1 MDDDKLQDLIAMVYY
16 DNQSKSILLN
26 VSGFKNATHGKTVA
40 DWMVKKLNID
50 TSSFDGEGIRDNYT
64 SLH

>member
-26 VSGFKNATHGKTVA
+26 VSGFKNATNGKTVA
-40 DWMVKKLNID
+40 DWMVKKLNI
-50 TSSFDGEGIRDNYT
+50 
-64 SLH
+64 